1 MAEKSETR
9 RSSVVQVDRADD
21 GVARLNDSAMRKLS
35 TDNPDIVQAFEEAK
49 DATAGEHEL
58 TIRDAIRLYPKA
70 IAFSLIFS
78 TAVVMEGYDLSLMG
92 TFFGFPPFRNY
103 YGTEDNP
110 EGGRQISAP
119 WQSGILNGTQVCP
132 DRSLLIIFPLT
143 RARLAPSLAFGSTVS
158 SRSALGTRRPCSDPW
173 F

>member
-1 MAEKSETR
+1 MSERR

-35 TDNPDIVQAFEEAK
+35 VENPDIVQAFEEAK

-58 TIRDAIRLYPKA
+58 TIRDALRLYPKA
-70 IAFSLIFS
+70 IAFSIIFS

-92 TFFGFPPFRNY
+92 SFFGLPPFRNF
-103 YGTEDNP
+103 YGTEENP
-110 EGGRQISAP
+110 EGGMQVSAP

-132 DRSLLIIFPLT
+132 HSPSAVSPL
-143 RARLAPSLAFGSTVS
+143 
-158 SRSALGTRRPCSDPW
+158 
-173 F
+173 